1 MLFSVGVEYPSH
13 DGEALGL
20 VVPALCNDDYA
31 CFSAADSE
39 EQVKSMATE
48 AIAMVVEEM
57 VSNGVSVDNIKDM
70 GPRQY
75 RQLEDYSHCD
85 GWLLLDVD
93 LTEFMGKPKRINVSL
108 PDGLIQL
115 IDSRVKASKGQYRDR
130 SHFLAVASR
139 HELEERSTSS

>member
-13 DGEALGL
+13 DGEAFGL
-20 VVPALCNDDYA
+20 VVPALCNDDFA

-39 EQVKSMATE
+39 AQVKVMATE

-57 VSNGVSVDNIKDM
+57 VSNGVSGDSIKDL
-70 GPRQY
+70 GPRYY
-75 RQLEDYSHCD
+75 RQLADYEHCD

-115 IDSRVKASKGQYRDR
+115 IDSRVKASQGQYKDR
-130 SHFLAVASR
+130 SHFLAIASR
-139 HELEERSTSS
+139 HELEECGM

>member
-20 VVPALCNDDYA
+20 VVPALCIDDYA

-48 AIAMVVEEM
+48 AIALVVEEM
-57 VSNGVSVDNIKDM
+57 VSNGVSVGNIRDM
-70 GPRQY
+70 GPRHY
-75 RQLEDYSHCD
+75 RQLEDYNHCD

-93 LTEFMGKPKRINVSL
+93 LSEFMGKPKRINVSL

-115 IDSRVKASKGQYRDR
+115 IDNRVKYSQGQYRDR

-139 HELEERSTSS
+139 HELEGAQ

>member
-20 VVPALCNDDYA
+20 VVPALCNDDYV
-31 CFSAADSE
+31 CFGAADSE
-39 EQVKSMATE
+39 AQVKTMATE

-57 VSNGVSVDNIKDM
+57 VSNGINADSIKDL
-70 GPRQY
+70 GPRAY
-75 RQLEDYSHCD
+75 RELADYDHCD

-115 IDSRVKASKGQYRDR
+115 IDSRVKASQGQYKDR

-139 HELEERSTSS
+139 HELEECGV

>member
-20 VVPALCNDDYA
+20 VVPALCNDEYSF
-31 CFSAADSE
+31 FSAADSE
-39 EQVKSMATE
+39 EQVKAMATE

-57 VSNGVSVDNIKDM
+57 ISNGVNINTVKDL
-70 GPRQY
+70 GPRH
-75 RQLEDYSHCD
+75 YSKQQDHNHCD

-108 PDGLIQL
+108 PDVLVQR
-115 IDSRVKASKGQYRDR
+115 IDNQAKASP
-130 SHFLAVASR
+130 
-139 HELEERSTSS
+139 TSSRSKSARARRTSSLRSILHLC

>member
-31 CFSAADSE
+31 CFSAA
-39 EQVKSMATE
+39 E
-48 AIAMVVEEM
+48 AIAIVVEEM
-57 VSNGVSVDNIKDM
+57 VSNGNSGDSIKDL
-70 GPRQY
+70 GPRHY
-75 RQLEDYSHCD
+75 RQLADYKHCD

-115 IDSRVKASKGQYRDR
+115 IDSRVKASQGQYKDR
-130 SHFLAVASR
+130 SHFLAIASR
-139 HELEERSTSS
+139 HELEECGI

>member
-1 MLFSVGVEYPSH
+1 MLFSVGVEYPSQ

-39 EQVKSMATE
+39 AQVKVMATE

-57 VSNGVSVDNIKDM
+57 VSNGVSGDSIKDL
-70 GPRQY
+70 GPRHY
-75 RQLEDYSHCD
+75 RQLADYDHCD

-93 LTEFMGKPKRINVSL
+93 LTEFMGRPKRINVSL

-115 IDSRVKASKGQYRDR
+115 IDSRVKASQGQYKDR
-130 SHFLAVASR
+130 SHFLAIASR
-139 HELEERSTSS
+139 HELEECGV

>member
-39 EQVKSMATE
+39 AQVKVMATE

-57 VSNGVSVDNIKDM
+57 VSNGVSADSIKDL
-70 GPRQY
+70 GPRHY
-75 RQLEDYSHCD
+75 RQLADYEHCD

-93 LTEFMGKPKRINVSL
+93 LTEFMGRPKRINVSL

-115 IDSRVKASKGQYRDR
+115 IDSRVKASQGQYKDR
-130 SHFLAVASR
+130 SHFLAIASR
-139 HELEERSTSS
+139 HELEECSV